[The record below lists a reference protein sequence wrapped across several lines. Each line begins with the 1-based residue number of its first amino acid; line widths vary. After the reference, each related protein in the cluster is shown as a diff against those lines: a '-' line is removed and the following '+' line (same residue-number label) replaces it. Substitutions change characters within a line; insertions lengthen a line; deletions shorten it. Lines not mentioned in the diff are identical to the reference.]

1 MTKEDYDKATTL
13 QKQIENCDKLLKLF
27 DLDDKMPRTQYVSII
42 EDNKNLYIQLSINI
56 QEYKQQ
62 LETEFNNL

>member
-1 MTKEDYDKATTL
+1 MTKEDHDKATTL

-42 EDNKNLYIQLSINI
+42 EDNRNLYLKLSVDVEEFKKELEEQFKNL
-56 QEYKQQ
+56 
-62 LETEFNNL
+62 

>member
-42 EDNKNLYIQLSINI
+42 EDNRNLYIQLSVNI
-56 QEYKQQ
+56 QEYKQKLEEQFKQ
-62 LETEFNNL
+62 L

>member
-1 MTKEDYDKATTL
+1 MTKEDFDKATTL

-42 EDNKNLYIQLSINI
+42 EDNKNLYIQLSVNI

-62 LETEFNNL
+62 LETEFNKL